1 MVGRRGGRVLDKFPQ
16 QVHNGIIPAEA
27 VSVAD
32 TSVAGDFTEVQWSV
46 PVTLSL
52 RGSTLLEAGKI
63 SADLVY
69 DRAIHTYTQ
78 AAAPNNTTTA
88 GMGTMRCWVMN
99 ERRTAAPSLEDN
111 AVLAYFEWQ
120 YFYFPA
126 STTAAAVTSTYPK
139 LESDRHKVIDLEDL
153 KTGQGALV
161 AQPTL
166 YIYAQG
172 NVTADS
178 VLIEEAAWTIRLTLH
193 YRNVETPS
201 GEEFVTELMA
211 KFT

>member
-1 MVGRRGGRVLDKFPQ
+1 M
-16 QVHNGIIPAEA
+16 HNEITPGEA

-32 TSVAGDFTEVQWSV
+32 SSVAGGFTEVEWSV

-78 AAAPNNTTTA
+78 VAAPNNTSTA

-99 ERRTAAPSLEDN
+99 EKRTAAPTNQDN

-120 YFYFPA
+120 YFYIPA
-126 STTAAAVTSTYPK
+126 SITAAAITSTYPTM
-139 LESDRHKVIDLEDL
+139 EASRHKLIELEDL

-166 YIYAQG
+166 YIYAQS

-178 VLIEEAAWTIRLTLH
+178 VAIEETAWTIRLTLH

>member
-1 MVGRRGGRVLDKFPQ
+1 MPRRGGRVLDKFPQ
-16 QVHNGIIPAEA
+16 QIHNGITPGEA

-32 TSVAGDFTEVQWSV
+32 SSISGAFTEVEWSV

-63 SADLVY
+63 SADIVY

-78 AAAPNNTTTA
+78 VAAPNNTSTA
-88 GMGTMRCWVMN
+88 GMGTTRCWVMN
-99 ERRTAAPSLEDN
+99 ERRTGVPTVEDN

-120 YFYFPA
+120 YFYIPA
-126 STTAAAVTSTYPK
+126 SITAAAVTSTYPK
-139 LESDRHKVIDLEDL
+139 FEASRHKSIELEDL

-166 YIYAQG
+166 YVYAIS

-178 VLIEEAAWTIRLTLH
+178 VAIEETAWVVRLTLH